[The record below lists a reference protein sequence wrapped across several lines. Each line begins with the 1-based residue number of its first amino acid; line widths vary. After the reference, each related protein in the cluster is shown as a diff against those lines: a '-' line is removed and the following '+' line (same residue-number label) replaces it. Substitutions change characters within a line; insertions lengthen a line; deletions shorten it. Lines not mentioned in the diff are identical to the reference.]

1 MNLWRSEVPI
11 HSAEMSSPDYDLVV
25 RSTESIDHSSTP
37 EASNREDENLS
48 LTENYRARILRID
61 QDEARLTARGCS
73 WYEIKASTL
82 KESDISYVKD
92 KAGIT
97 SLYEVVIPHIHA
109 RAHRPPAGFHTFY
122 INQIDRGLRFPL
134 PTFIASLCHYIG
146 VSPSQLAPN
155 SYSSLLSLGILL
167 KFHGIPLSTY
177 VLMQLV
183 TIKKLGPGKFYISN
197 KKEFGFVGGN
207 PSSHKGWMSRYFFIR
222 RISGRENFW
231 GCDMSWRDNAH
242 TSPPSPPEQKPNLTK
257 FLEAMRGKCFN
268 AQQLIEEDLL
278 CFFNFSRKKARLV
291 GKLGT
296 ALFILSSPYSKGWMS
311 RYFFIRRISGRE
323 NFWGC
328 DMSWR
333 DNAHTSPPS
342 PPEQKPN
349 LTKFLEAMR
358 GKCFNAQQLI
368 EEDLLCFFNFSG
380 KKARLIGKLGDRM
393 DKAAMLEALK
403 ERRSKTKSGGAS
415 SSGAQNKE
423 ETSSGAPSKEKR
435 EASPEKK
442 ERRKKRRHEKRDTGS
457 TQEPIPE
464 VTILEPKDTTNEGP
478 KTKSSEEPYTL
489 LDASKIS
496 FVSNPSGFASL
507 DFIRHMVPDQD
518 FDQLKRTTG
527 LEVFESAGLHFMQ
540 SLAWFGEAVSRFSK
554 AHVEVVKTKRS
565 YDGVLGR
572 HEVLLKQLEEI
583 QTKENVEKESLT
595 AELESARAEVQ
606 TYKAKVQSLEI
617 QVQSLDARAHCAE
630 EESKL
635 RLIEVEKLQEE
646 RANSWALEKEKFL
659 KSKDFDSL
667 CLNKAVMYFDKGFE
681 GCLAQFR
688 ANGFPEEEYPAS
700 FLNVEQAL
708 ADMPEDQEE
717 DSSGLGENPS
727 A

>member
-1 MNLWRSEVPI
+1 
-11 HSAEMSSPDYDLVV
+11 MSSPDYDLVV
-25 RSTESIDHSSTP
+25 RSAESIDNSSTP
-37 EASNREDENLS
+37 EASNREDENPS
-48 LTENYRARILRID
+48 LTDNYRARIVRID
-61 QDEARLTARGCS
+61 QDEARLTTQGCT
-73 WYEIKASTL
+73 WYEIKASTIRQ
-82 KESDISYVKD
+82 SDISYVKD

-97 SLYEVVIPHIHA
+97 SLYEVIIPHIHA

-183 TIKKLGPGKFYISN
+183 TIKRLGPGKFYISN
-197 KKEFGFVGGN
+197 KKEFGFIGGN

-222 RISGRENFW
+222 RISSRENFW

-268 AQQLIEEDLL
+268 A
-278 CFFNFSRKKARLV
+278 N
-291 GKLGT
+291 
-296 ALFILSSPYSKGWMS
+296 
-311 RYFFIRRISGRE
+311 
-323 NFWGC
+323 
-328 DMSWR
+328 
-333 DNAHTSPPS
+333 
-342 PPEQKPN
+342 
-349 LTKFLEAMR
+349 
-358 GKCFNAQQLI
+358 QLI

-380 KKARLIGKLGDRM
+380 KKARLIGDLGDRM

-457 TQEPIPE
+457 TQESIPE
-464 VTILEPKDTTNEGP
+464 VVISEPEGANNKGP
-478 KTKSSEEPYTL
+478 EQKSSEESYTL

-496 FVSNPSGFASL
+496 FVSNPSGSASL
-507 DFIRHMVPDQD
+507 DFNRHMVPDQD
-518 FDQLKRTTG
+518 FDQLKRTPD
-527 LEVFESAGLHFMQ
+527 LE
-540 SLAWFGEAVSRFSK
+540 SLAWFGEAASRFSK
-554 AHVEVVKTKRS
+554 AHAEVIKTKRS

-583 QTKENVEKESLT
+583 QTKENAEKESLT
-595 AELESARAEVQ
+595 AELELARAEAQ
-606 TYKAKVQSLEI
+606 TYNAKAQSLET
-617 QVQSLDARAHCAE
+617 QVQSLDARAQCAE

-635 RLIEVEKLQEE
+635 RLAE
-646 RANSWALEKEKFL
+646 
-659 KSKDFDSL
+659 
-667 CLNKAVMYFDKGFE
+667 GFE

-688 ANGFPEEEYPAS
+688 ANGFSEEEYPAS
-700 FLNVEQAL
+700 FLDVEQAL

-717 DSSGLGENPS
+717 GSLGLGETPP